1 MYVVCWRFSRSYDQI
16 LQGNFDNDL
25 FYNNNHSLTVKL
37 LKKVMVKFVFN
48 SRIITE
54 PEISAQIIL
63 NFLLDKFV
71 PAVIRFDNNGT
82 MSTQDKKVMTLISS
96 NYINDYKKAKK
107 IDNITDESEL
117 LYRRILIATDFI
129 SGMTDGYAK
138 TLYKKMSGLE

>member
-96 NYINDYKKAKK
+96 NYINELIKKQ
-107 IDNITDESEL
+107 
-117 LYRRILIATDFI
+117 RRLIISPMNLNFFI
-129 SGMTDGYAK
+129 VEY
-138 TLYKKMSGLE
+138 